1 MQFSLY
7 ASLLFLSSLIS
18 IALAGYALT
27 RIHEKVMRSFV
38 YLMAGVFCWSF
49 SYFLESVSTSVI
61 SKLFWSV
68 ISVID
73 LVVPVFFLF
82 FVLQFTRSSDRIP
95 PVMFY
100 SLIIIPCISF
110 FISATFPFHG
120 LVWPEIYLIHSFFA
134 GFSLYYMHGAWYWV
148 EIIYSIML
156 YSAAVWLLLQSAI
169 RSPPAYAV
177 QMWLVF
183 VSSLFPFVSS
193 LLYAFAAPV
202 FRGIDIT
209 PFSFILTGIV
219 LFYAITRYSLFD
231 LIPIAYKQI
240 IQDMQEGVIV
250 LDKDSRI
257 VEMNPAAVQYL
268 PVTQD
273 IIGEH
278 YSALFPYLPGNFN
291 DGSGVSVSRSGISK
305 VSSRWLEFREYP
317 INLDKNPLK
326 ADGILILCIDVT
338 EREIAKQEISARN
351 EQLQHEV
358 SERCAAEES
367 LRQANKKL
375 GLLSGITRHDILN
388 SVTVVNGYARML
400 QESGNE
406 RDPEAPLRI
415 VEAGEKIVEIISFT
429 GVYENMGTT
438 APRWIRVA
446 SIFNEPDILPLTQK
460 MFFSLDISGLFV
472 YADLMFSR
480 VFYNLLDNTLRHSK
494 GASKVRV
501 FGEVRGHEYCLVYE
515 DNGTG
520 IPPEE
525 KEIIF
530 RQGHGKNT
538 GLGLFLI
545 REILDITGIRIQECG
560 VYGEGARF
568 EMIIPEGGFRFE
580 RDE

>member
-1 MQFSLY
+1 M
-7 ASLLFLSSLIS
+7 
-18 IALAGYALT
+18 T
-27 RIHEKVMRSFV
+27 
-38 YLMAGVFCWSF
+38 GVFCWSF
-49 SYFLESVSTSVI
+49 SYFLESVSSSVI
-61 SKLFWSV
+61 FKLFWSV

-82 FVLQFTRSSDRIP
+82 FVLQFTRTSDRIP
-95 PVMFY
+95 PIMFY
-100 SLIIIPCISF
+100 SLLIIPCISLF
-110 FISATFPFHG
+110 LSATFPFHG
-120 LVWPEIYLIHSFFA
+120 LVWPEIYLIHTFFA
-134 GFSLYYMHGAWYWV
+134 GFSLVYIHGAWYWV
-148 EIIYSIML
+148 EIMYSFLL
-156 YSAAVWLLLQSAI
+156 YFTAAGILLKSAI
-169 RSPPAYAV
+169 QLPPAYSV

-193 LLYAFAAPV
+193 LLYAFASPV

-231 LIPIAYKQI
+231 LIPIAHKQI
-240 IQDMQEGVIV
+240 ILDMQEGVIV
-250 LDKDSRI
+250 LDNDSRI

-268 PVTQD
+268 PVTKD

-278 YSALFPYLPGNFN
+278 YSALFPNLPLSFK
-291 DGSGVSVSRSGISK
+291 DESGVYVTRTGISK
-305 VSSRWLEFREYP
+305 VSDRWLEFREYP
-317 INLDKNPLK
+317 INQEKNPLK
-326 ADGILILCIDVT
+326 ADGRLILCIDVT
-338 EREIAKQEISARN
+338 EREFSRQEISTRN
-351 EQLQHEV
+351 EQLQHEI
-358 SERCAAEES
+358 SERRAAEES

-400 QESGNE
+400 QEPGNE
-406 RDPEAPLRI
+406 KDPDALSRI
-415 VEAGEKIVEIISFT
+415 IEAGEKIVEIISFT

-438 APRWIRVA
+438 APRWIRVE
-446 SIFNEPDILPLTQK
+446 SIFNEPDIIPLTEK
-460 MFFSLDISGLFV
+460 MSFSLDISGLFV
-472 YADLMFSR
+472 YTDLMFSR

-501 FGEVRGHEYCLVYE
+501 FGEVRNHSYILVYE

-520 IPPEE
+520 VPSEE

-545 REILDITGIRIQECG
+545 REILDITGIRIHECG

-568 EMIIPEGGFRFE
+568 EMIIPEGRFRFE